1 MIDNERNEKMTEI
14 IKRGAASFFERES
27 NRDALVSVT
36 NVMLTPDGKR
46 AMIYLSVMPET
57 KEAGVLDFAKR
68 KRGELRE
75 YLFKQVRARSLPF
88 LDVAIDLGE
97 KNRQQLDSILR

>member
-1 MIDNERNEKMTEI
+1 MENERSEKLAEI
-14 IKRGAASFFERES
+14 IKRGAAEFFERES

-36 NVMLTPDGKR
+36 NVMVTPDGKR
-46 AMIYLSVMPET
+46 AMIYISVLPET

-75 YLFKQVRARSLPF
+75 YLYDHVRSRSLPF
-88 LDVAIDLGE
+88 LDVSIDFGE
-97 KNRQQLDSILR
+97 KNRQHLDSILR